1 MPDILAES
9 LLMTSSSPHLRF
21 LDLLADHSF
30 FDPPPISAPFSI
42 ASLTT
47 SQMALLCPASSWSTS
62 AHFSPSQSPLW
73 SHPKRLSALSAL
85 LLALLLLSPFLVT
98 TWTHPKH
105 SAMPCCQLAAEAL
118 AHCFPDPPS
127 NGQYDLMPATL
138 PPTSEKYDQDSY
150 SCLKEPPTNQT

>member
-47 SQMALLCPASSWSTS
+47 SQMALLCLLA
-62 AHFSPSQSPLW
+62 AE
-73 SHPKRLSALSAL
+73 AL
-85 LLALLLLSPFLVT
+85 LLVSPLLSHHCDHIPNGYQHYQLYYWHFCSFPPFLVT

-118 AHCFPDPPS
+118 AHYFPDPPS

>member
-118 AHCFPDPPS
+118 AHCFPPPIQWPIWPHAR
-127 NGQYDLMPATL
+127 NPAPNFWKVWSRFIFL
-138 PPTSEKYDQDSY
+138 LERAP
-150 SCLKEPPTNQT
+150 N